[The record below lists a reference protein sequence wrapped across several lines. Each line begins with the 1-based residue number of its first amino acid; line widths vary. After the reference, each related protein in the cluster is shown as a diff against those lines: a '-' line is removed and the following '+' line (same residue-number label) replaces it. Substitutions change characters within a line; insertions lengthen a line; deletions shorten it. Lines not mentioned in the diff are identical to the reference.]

1 MSQATATT
9 TAGPTAKPPLWSNL
23 AVQPGDVLLHLIVT
37 LLTPMFLGVSSG
49 NPDFARMAALETVNS
64 YRARSYPDLI
74 AVAGIL
80 AFGLAAISSA
90 CLSMADEVSLTM
102 TLRLRANAN
111 ACDRSAARNRRA
123 LQNNQDSPMPD
134 LVFAPDRPTD
144 PVPDPEA
151 DRKDAEAI
159 ARLAATRQRAEALL
173 RTHPSGR
180 RSTPGPTNPT
190 PTVAAAPRP
199 AVADAPAPAAAAP
212 VEPAA
217 AAADAAL
224 TAAAPTTAAIA
235 AAIAVA
241 TSAAPNVTPT
251 AAIATASAAAANQPP
266 IAARIAA
273 PVTTAAPH
281 SEVTDQQIQQLWAAA
296 MGLVAEEYATELAN
310 LPPAERDAAR
320 ARVEVLSKAAGDLM
334 SGKLPPRAR
343 PGDLGTAQ
351 PNRR

>member
-64 YRARSYPDLI
+64 YRARSHSDLI
-74 AVAGIL
+74 AVASIV

-90 CLSMADEVSLTM
+90 CLSMADEVSLAM

-134 LVFAPDRPTD
+134 PVFAPDRPTD

-173 RTHPSGR
+173 QTHPSGR
-180 RSTPGPTNPT
+180 RSARPANPT
-190 PTVAAAPRP
+190 PALAA
-199 AVADAPAPAAAAP
+199 APAPAAAVAADTQQ
-212 VEPAA
+212 AA
-217 AAADAAL
+217 AAKAV
-224 TAAAPTTAAIA
+224 PTTAAIPA
-235 AAIAVA
+235 AATRATTPTATAVA
-241 TSAAPNVTPT
+241 TNAAGN
-251 AAIATASAAAANQPP
+251 ATSIASAAAANQPP
-266 IAARIAA
+266 IAA
-273 PVTTAAPH
+273 PVTTAAPD
-281 SEVTDQQIQQLWAAA
+281 SELTDQQIQQLWAAA

-351 PNRR
+351 PSGR